1 MFPTIHQQ
9 LLTTQQKNQPCTIE
23 SSEEKST
30 KHTKD
35 TPVQAKID
43 QKRFLLGHL
52 LQQPAK
58 KAKLGR
64 LKHGGKNKIKEVALN
79 KSLMNAAFG
88 SVCVIGCK
96 SVIVSVDF

>member
-1 MFPTIHQQ
+1 MTTFIWRIFIDFMTST
-9 LLTTQQKNQPCTIE
+9 LLRAQNYDGDFFKFCGLLRKPKLYE
-23 SSEEKST
+23 GSST
-30 KHTKD
+30 AAKHTKD

-64 LKHGGKNKIKEVALN
+64 LEHGGKNEINEVALN
-79 KSLMNAAFG
+79 KSSYF
-88 SVCVIGCK
+88 
-96 SVIVSVDF
+96 